1 MDDVKVFINEAEEA
15 MEMAALHLE
24 EALSRIRAGRA
35 NVHILDEVRVESY
48 GQHVPL
54 SNVASLNTPDA
65 RTITIKL
72 SSTHQ

>member
-1 MDDVKVFINEAEEA
+1 MEEVKKYLSDAEEK
-15 MEMAALHLE
+15 MELASMHLE

-48 GQHVPL
+48 GSMVPL

-65 RTITIKL
+65 R
-72 SSTHQ
+72 